1 MYNRKDIA
9 VRVNIKSI
17 KGYTMRAIGALED
30 RIRKLEYYTVLNAIA
45 LDTKTLSVRDAT
57 GNIER
62 FKNGIFADPFN
73 DHTLGK
79 TSDREY
85 CISVDSNKSIIRPV
99 FEELFNNL
107 RLIPGSSSNIKVA
120 GRLAMI
126 DYDSQPLGG
135 NPYATTYRNCTESY
149 YNFKGSIWLYPG
161 FDNSNETKL
170 AAPQNV
176 TIDIAGAFSDLLAT
190 GIAKDIS
197 TVAGARTLVGV
208 VEGRENADGTGRV
221 TQTSTFAQT
230 TTTTVKDIAVN
241 VKPINYDMGTY
252 VKDVSILPYMRAR
265 PVAAVARGLKPNT
278 RVYPYF
284 DKVPVSQYCSPAR
297 ANPSFAGAGGKLD
310 PQIIAN
316 NIGNQDLSIILQKN
330 GSFSD
335 PLYTDASGELY
346 FIFYLPA
353 NTFRAGERTLV
364 LANVD
369 DINATGAIITS
380 AEAVYTS
387 SSLSVTSQQMSFQLL
402 QPSFTP
408 TTTVSQSTVTSQQ
421 TTIFDPVGETFVVQD
436 TTSVQVPGIYLSQ
449 IGVYFKSKSS
459 SLGITCVVAQ
469 TTAGYPDAT
478 KVIGKA
484 YLYPTQVSTS
494 NDSSAETVFTF
505 ETPILL
511 QSDMTYAFWCEPDGS
526 NPDYEIW
533 ISEVGGTDKITGAA
547 ITQQPYSGVMV
558 VSSNG
563 KSWNI
568 IQSSDIKFKLYRARF
583 KYSSATAVFGNEKNE
598 FITTSYMYRA
608 NTANPVQVGDIV
620 YAANSANLS
629 QVYTNTTVYPVA
641 TVKAVDELNN
651 ILYLENSNGKFSN
664 TTYANIRI
672 YRVRDLSNTA
682 LINATNLVANA
693 VIQTLDDPTYHS
705 IVPKFAFLE
714 PLGTTIALT
723 YSGTSNSSV
732 YDSTSTYVKN
742 ESLYEFSDYE
752 RVIKSYSNEVALGG
766 YTNGSTTFTVNL
778 RTNSEYLSPVIDL
791 SAKTFNF
798 VRNLI
803 NNDDTNEH
811 TRYGAAKNKYIS
823 KNVVLNQEAEDLIV
837 YITGYRPY
845 GTNIEM
851 YGKFLNSSDTE
862 AFDNKPWSKL
872 EIKDGMD
879 VVYSSPQ
886 DTEDFREYKF
896 GLISG
901 NTVSAQQNAYA
912 DPLASAPDPT
922 GILTYY
928 DTNGTVYTGFSTFGI
943 KIILLSDDPVKIPT
957 LRDVRGIA
965 LQM

>member
-9 VRVNIKSI
+9 VKVSIKSV

-30 RIRKLEYYTVLNAIA
+30 RIRKLEYYTVLNALA
-45 LDTKTLSVRDAT
+45 LDTKTLSVRDAS

-79 TSDREY
+79 TNDREY
-85 CISVDSNKSIIRPV
+85 SISVNSEKSLIRPV
-99 FEELFNNL
+99 YEELFNNF
-107 RLIPGSSSNIKVA
+107 RIIPGSSSNIKIA
-120 GRLAMI
+120 GRVAML
-126 DYDSQPLGG
+126 DYDSQFLGG
-135 NPYATTYRNCTESY
+135 NPFATTYRNCTESY
-149 YNFKGSIWLYPG
+149 YNFKGTIWLYPG
-161 FDNSNETKL
+161 FDNSNETTL

-176 TIDIAGAFSDLLAT
+176 TVDIAGAFSDLLAT

-197 TVAGARTLVGV
+197 TVAGARQLTDVNST
-208 VEGRENADGTGRV
+208 RNADGSV
-221 TQTSTFAQT
+221 TQTSTFSQT

-241 VKPINYDMGTY
+241 VKPINVDLGSF

-284 DKVPVSQYCSPAR
+284 DKVAVSQYCTPAK
-297 ANPSFAGAGGKLD
+297 ANPAFANAQGKLD
-310 PQIIAN
+310 PQLITN
-316 NIGNQDLSIILQKN
+316 NIGNQDLSIILQRN
-330 GSFSD
+330 GNFND
-335 PLYTDASGELY
+335 PLVTDANGEIY

-353 NTFRAGERTLV
+353 NTFRAGERTLIV
-364 LANVD
+364 TNVD
-369 DINATGAIITS
+369 DLSATGAIITS

-387 SSLSVTSQQMSFQLL
+387 SSLSVTSQQVSFQIL
-402 QPSFTP
+402 QPTFTP
-408 TTTVSQSTVTSQQ
+408 TTSTTSVTTN
-421 TTIFDPVGETFVVQD
+421 TTESIVINNDPVGETFVIQD
-436 TTSVQVPGIYLSQ
+436 TAKVQVPGVYLTQ
-449 IGVYFKSKSS
+449 IGVFFKSKSS

-478 KVIGKA
+478 KIIGRS
-484 YLYPTQVSTS
+484 YLYPSEVTTS
-494 NDSSAETVFTF
+494 ADSSAETVFTF

-563 KSWNI
+563 RSWNI

-583 KYSSATAVFGNEKNE
+583 KTSTGTAIFANEKNE
-598 FITTSYMYRA
+598 FLTTSYMYRA
-608 NTANPVQVGDIV
+608 NTANPIQVGDIV
-620 YAANSANLS
+620 YAANSANLN
-629 QVYTNTTVYPVA
+629 QVYTNTTSYPVG

-672 YRVRDLSNTA
+672 YRVSDPSNTA
-682 LINATNLVANA
+682 LVAANTLVANA
-693 VIQTLDDPTYHS
+693 LISTIDDPTYHCV
-705 IVPKFAFLE
+705 VPKFAFLE
-714 PLGTTIALT
+714 PIGTNITLT
-723 YSGTSNSSV
+723 YSGTSNTSV
-732 YDSTSTYVKN
+732 YDSTSTFVKN
-742 ESLYEFSDYE
+742 ESLFEFTDYE
-752 RVIKSYSNEVALGG
+752 RVIKSHSNEIALGG
-766 YTNGSTTFTVNL
+766 FNNGSTTFNVTL
-778 RTNSEYLSPVIDL
+778 RTNNEYVSPVVDL

-803 NNDDTNEH
+803 NNDDTNEY
-811 TRYGAAKNKYIS
+811 TRYGNAKNKYIS
-823 KNVVLNQEAEDLIV
+823 RNVVLNQEAEDLIV

-845 GTNIEM
+845 GTNIQV
-851 YGKFLNSSDTE
+851 YGKFLNSADNE
-862 AFDNKPWSKL
+862 NFDSKPWTLL
-872 EIKDGMD
+872 EYKDGMD

-886 DTEDFREYKF
+886 DLEDYREYRF
-896 GLISG
+896 GLPVG
-901 NTVSAQQNAYA
+901 NTVALQQNAYS
-912 DPLASAPDPT
+912 DPLASAPEPT
-922 GILTYY
+922 NILTYY
-928 DTNGTVYTGFSTFGI
+928 DTNGTPYTGFSTFGI
-943 KIILLSDDPVKIPT
+943 KIVLLSDNPVKFPT